1 MKFRILFSIIFL
13 ALASL
18 TVADELRSAVDSK
31 DRSEKNVARDEFRK
45 PYETLSFFQLEPDMT
60 IVELSP
66 GGGWYTEI
74 LANYIR
80 ESGNLI
86 AAHFSKDS
94 ERAYFRNSRIKFEKK
109 VKENNLYEK
118 VTVVDLNSDLSDPSS
133 VDAVLTF
140 RNLHNWLGPNM
151 DKIFSNSFNVLK
163 PGGLFGIVEHRAKA
177 GTSMENMKK
186 SGYVTEQHAIKIA
199 KKHGFELLAKSEI
212 NANPKDSAD
221 HPRGVWTL
229 PPVLRLKEK
238 DKEKYLAIGES
249 DRMTL
254 LFRKPKS

>member
-1 MKFRILFSIIFL
+1 VKFRILFSIIFL

-109 VKENNLYEK
+109 VKENNLYQK

>member
-1 MKFRILFSIIFL
+1 MKFKFLFTIVLLIF
-13 ALASL
+13 ASVGL
-18 TVADELRSAVDSK
+18 ADELRDAVDSG
-31 DRSEKNVARDEFRK
+31 DRSEKNVVRDEFRN
-45 PYETLSFFQLEPDMT
+45 PYETLSFFQLDPAMT
-60 IVELSP
+60 ILELSP

-74 LANYIR
+74 LANFVR
-80 ESGNLI
+80 KSGNVI

-94 ERAYFRNSRIKFEKK
+94 DRAYFRNSRINFEKK
-109 VKENNLYEK
+109 VKESNLYEK
-118 VTVVDLNSDLSDPSS
+118 VTVVDLNSKLADPNS
-133 VDAVLTF
+133 VDAALTF

-151 DKIFSNSFNVLK
+151 DKIFSNTFVALK

-177 GTSMENMKK
+177 GTSMEAMKK

-199 KKHGFELLAKSEI
+199 KKHGFELLDKSEI

-221 HPRGVWTL
+221 HPKGVWTL

-238 DKEKYLAIGES
+238 DKDKYLAIGES

>member
-109 VKENNLYEK
+109 VKK
-118 VTVVDLNSDLSDPSS
+118 
-133 VDAVLTF
+133 
-140 RNLHNWLGPNM
+140 
-151 DKIFSNSFNVLK
+151 
-163 PGGLFGIVEHRAKA
+163 
-177 GTSMENMKK
+177 
-186 SGYVTEQHAIKIA
+186 
-199 KKHGFELLAKSEI
+199 
-212 NANPKDSAD
+212 
-221 HPRGVWTL
+221 
-229 PPVLRLKEK
+229 
-238 DKEKYLAIGES
+238 KYL
-249 DRMTL
+249 
-254 LFRKPKS
+254 